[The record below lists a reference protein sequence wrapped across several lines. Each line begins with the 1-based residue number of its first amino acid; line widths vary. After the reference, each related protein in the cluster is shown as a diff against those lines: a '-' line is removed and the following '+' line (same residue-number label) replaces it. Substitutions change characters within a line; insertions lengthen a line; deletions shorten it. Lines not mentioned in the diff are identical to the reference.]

1 MFIITFQE
9 PKLMSIYDI
18 TKKAMSSHR
27 GIWYS
32 DREVLGMILKFQ
44 NPEPMTS
51 ERKLSDEV
59 CKCYKTFY
67 RKYKIASVLDLK
79 KHTSLTTTLTVKCF
93 NICGTGGPLHL
104 GKSKT
109 S

>member
-18 TKKAMSSHR
+18 TKKAMSSHH

-44 NPEPMTS
+44 NPQPMTS

-67 RKYKIASVLDLK
+67 RKNKIASVLDL
-79 KHTSLTTTLTVKCF
+79 
-93 NICGTGGPLHL
+93 
-104 GKSKT
+104 
-109 S
+109 

>member
-18 TKKAMSSHR
+18 TKKAMSSHH

-67 RKYKIASVLDLK
+67 RKYKIASVLDL
-79 KHTSLTTTLTVKCF
+79 
-93 NICGTGGPLHL
+93 
-104 GKSKT
+104 
-109 S
+109 

>member
-1 MFIITFQE
+1 
-9 PKLMSIYDI
+9 MSIYDI
-18 TKKAMSSHR
+18 TKKAMSSHH

-59 CKCYKTFY
+59 CKCYKNFL
-67 RKYKIASVLDLK
+67 S
-79 KHTSLTTTLTVKCF
+79 
-93 NICGTGGPLHL
+93 
-104 GKSKT
+104 
-109 S
+109 